1 MLKWA
6 LAPAVERGAVAIRAA
21 LRALADPTQ
30 VGPYPDCHLRKTA
43 AAYDSKSGVKR
54 LSCTAK

>member
-43 AAYDSKSGVKR
+43 AVYDRNNLVSSG
-54 LSCTAK
+54 